1 MNYETEY
8 YMDGSFRNDKALWG
22 TTTPAQ
28 PEGPVRSNQ
37 TNWGTTTQQVEPL
50 IAERRQQK
58 PGFLASLDR
67 FLDDGWGLELLAWV
81 ISAIFMAAIIVTCVM
96 NNGKSLANW
105 PLSITINTL
114 ISVFSQIGQT
124 VLAVPVSA
132 CMAQLKWLWFT
143 KEQHPLDDFGA
154 IESASHSPVS
164 SVIFMVKKRAL

>member
-1 MNYETEY
+1 LRGWAKIFDEPQTGISSIFCCSLTYGICHPFIVFSTSPVKNMNYETEY

-28 PEGPVRSNQ
+28 PEGAVRSNQ

-50 IAERRQQK
+50 IAERRQQT
-58 PGFLASLDR
+58 PGFWASLDR

-114 ISVFSQIGQT
+114 IS
-124 VLAVPVSA
+124 
-132 CMAQLKWLWFT
+132 
-143 KEQHPLDDFGA
+143 
-154 IESASHSPVS
+154 
-164 SVIFMVKKRAL
+164 

>member
-8 YMDGSFRNDKALWG
+8 YMDGSVRSDKALWG

-28 PEGPVRSNQ
+28 PDGGDRSDQ
-37 TNWGTTTQQVEPL
+37 TNWGTITTPVEPL
-50 IAERRQQK
+50 IAESRHQK
-58 PGFLASLDR
+58 PGFSASLDR
-67 FLDDGWGLELLAWV
+67 FLDDGWALELLAWF

-105 PLSITINTL
+105 PFPITINTL
-114 ISVFSQIGQT
+114 IAVFSQIGQT
-124 VLAVPVSA
+124 FLTIPVSA

-164 SVIFMVKKRAL
+164 SVIFLVKKRAL